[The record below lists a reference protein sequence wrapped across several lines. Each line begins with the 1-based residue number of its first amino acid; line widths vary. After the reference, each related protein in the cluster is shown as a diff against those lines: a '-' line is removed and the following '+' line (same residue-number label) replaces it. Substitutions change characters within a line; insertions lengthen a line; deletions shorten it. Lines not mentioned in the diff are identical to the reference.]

1 MALAPWF
8 SEATVASGLTAHDVT
23 TGVDGSG
30 DVTAFVDG
38 VGNCDAT
45 AVIPSAGVRRP
56 RTQPPSLYRSREHS
70 RDGQAVRELLACKR
84 RVRASATG
92 KRRRSS

>member
-1 MALAPWF
+1 MTMALAPWF

-45 AVIPSAGVRRP
+45 AVITVSYP
-56 RTQPPSLYRSREHS
+56 
-70 RDGQAVRELLACKR
+70 
-84 RVRASATG
+84 
-92 KRRRSS
+92 